1 MLPCFHQLLGH
12 QCRHISQGNF
22 RTYMLFCLGSVTLA
36 IGALLLPSMVLPV
49 FHEIR
54 ALFFRNDVPPPSLN
68 RALVVDAYEFPR
80 PSRPFFLY
88 FITVHQDGGDSVSL
102 FCIIA
107 FGRCLARHCS
117 YCTNRSEYVANTLWV

>member
-1 MLPCFHQLLGH
+1 MLPSTPRAPVPPHLSGQLPDV
-12 QCRHISQGNF
+12 
-22 RTYMLFCLGSVTLA
+22 Y
-36 IGALLLPSMVLPV
+36 ALLPRIGNACHWGSPPSKHG
-49 FHEIR
+49 FAGFYEIR
-54 ALFFRNDVPPPSLN
+54 AIFFRNDVPPPSLN